1 MRRTIVLAVVA
12 GLAAAGC
19 GAKAQNP
26 SPGPSGSAAADR
38 CATQNLHLVHPGRL
52 TIGTSNP
59 AYPPYF
65 EGGHPKGSD
74 WKLNDPHT
82 GKGFESAVAYAVAAQ
97 LGFSKDAVDWAVS
110 PFNQSYAPGPKNWDF
125 NIQQIS
131 YNPKRAQAVDFSDS
145 YYDESEALVAVKGT
159 PIASATNISDLQSY
173 KLAAPLGTTSYDII
187 TDVIKPTKEPGGYQS
202 LSDAVAALN
211 AHAVDGIIVDYPTAL
226 YIADPYV
233 QEAKNSVVVGQF
245 PATAQSEHF
254 GMTFVKGN
262 PLRACVNEALAALK
276 ASGKLQAITTEWLS
290 KKTNV
295 GEVPVFS
302 QS

>member
-1 MRRTIVLAVVA
+1 MRRTTAVALA
-12 GLAAAGC
+12 GGLLLAAAC
-19 GAKAQNP
+19 GKASNPP
-26 SPGPSGSAAADR
+26 SPVSTGADA
-38 CATQNLHLVHPGRL
+38 CAKQNLTLVNAGRL

-65 EGGHPKGSD
+65 AGGASKSSE

-82 GKGFESAVAYAVAAQ
+82 GKGFESAVAYAVAQ
-97 LGFSKDAVDWAVS
+97 HLGFSKSEVDWVPT
-110 PFNQSYAPGPKNWDF
+110 PFTQSYAPGPKDWDF
-125 NIQQIS
+125 NIQQVS
-131 YNPKRAQAVDFSDS
+131 YSAKRAQAVDFSDS

-159 PIASATNISDLQSY
+159 PITRATTISDLKPY
-173 KLAAPLGTTSYDII
+173 KLAAPIGTTSYDVI
-187 TDVIKPTKEPGGYQS
+187 TNVIKPTQEARAYQT

-211 AHAVDGIIVDYPTAL
+211 AGQVDGIVVDFPTAV

-233 QEAKNSVVVGQF
+233 QQVKNSVVVGQF
-245 PATAQSEHF
+245 PPQANSEYF

-262 PLRACVNEALAALK
+262 PLRDCVNKALAAMK
-276 ASGKLQAITTEWLS
+276 SSGELQAITTEWLS

-302 QS
+302 SS

>member
-1 MRRTIVLAVVA
+1 MRKIALVAVVA
-12 GLAAAGC
+12 IVAAAC
-19 GAKAQNP
+19 GTSTP
-26 SPGPSGSAAADR
+26 SGGPSTSGTGTAAA
-38 CATQNLHLVHPGRL
+38 CAKGNLNLVTPGKL

-65 EGGHPKGSD
+65 EGGAAKASE

-82 GKGFESAVAYAVAAQ
+82 GKGFESAVAYEVAKR
-97 LGFSKDAVDWAVS
+97 LGFSKNEVDWVPS
-110 PFNQSYAPGPKNWDF
+110 PFDQSFAPGPKNWDF

-131 YNPKRAQAVDFSDS
+131 YNAKRAQAVEFSDS

-159 PIASATNISDLQSY
+159 PITHATSISDLKPY
-173 KLAAPLGTTSYDII
+173 RLATETGTTSYDII
-187 TDVIKPTKEPGGYQS
+187 TNLIKPTKEPGAYNS
-202 LSDAVAALN
+202 LSDAVAAIN
-211 AHAVDGIIVDYPTAL
+211 AHQVDGLVVDYPTAL

-233 QEAKNSVVVGQF
+233 QEVKNSVVVGQF
-245 PATAQSEHF
+245 PPTAQSEHF

-262 PLRACVNEALAALK
+262 PLVACVNRALASMK
-276 ASGKLQAITTEWLS
+276 ADHTLQSITTEWLS

-302 QS
+302 NS

>member
-1 MRRTIVLAVVA
+1 MRRMMVIAIMVA
-12 GLAAAGC
+12 LAAAAC
-19 GAKAQNP
+19 GKAA
-26 SPGPSGSAAADR
+26 SPGAGPTGSASADA
-38 CATQNLHLVHPGRL
+38 CAKQNLQLVNDGKL

-65 EGGHPKGSD
+65 AGGTTKGSQ

-82 GKGFESAVAYAVAAQ
+82 GKGFESAVAYAVAKQ
-97 LGFSKDAVDWAVS
+97 LGFSKSDVQWVVS
-110 PFNQSYAPGPKNWDF
+110 PFTQSYAPGPKNWDF

-131 YNPKRAQAVDFSDS
+131 YSPQRAQAVDFSDS

-159 PIASATNISDLQSY
+159 PITKATTISDLKPF
-173 KLAAPLGTTSYDII
+173 KLAAPIGTTSYAVI
-187 TDVIKPTKEPGGYQS
+187 TNVIKPTQEARAYQT
-202 LSDAVAALN
+202 LADAVAALN
-211 AHAVDGIIVDYPTAL
+211 AGQVDGIIVDFPTAL

-233 QEAKNSVVVGQF
+233 QQVKNSVVVGQF
-245 PATAQSEHF
+245 PPQSNSEYF

-262 PLRACVNEALAALK
+262 PLRDCVNKALAAMK
-276 ASGKLQAITTEWLS
+276 SSGELQSITTEWLS

-302 QS
+302 SS